1 MATIWIIREGEP
13 IPGFS
18 SSGRIM
24 RSGTFALNLAELGH
38 GVTWWTS
45 TYLHYEKRYIKPIIK
60 THVLNPNLEIKFLH
74 SKNGYKK
81 NISLKRFR
89 YSKDLGNEFKRLS
102 KQYQKPDIIYCSWPL
117 IDLAYEAVRYG
128 QKNNVPV
135 VIDIRDFWPDIFVQP
150 FPTFFQPF
158 VRLGI
163 NLLFK
168 HKVSYVMNNAD
179 AVVGVIPKALEF
191 AKKHGRT
198 LKPHDH
204 VVHLSYDGTPVDKD
218 ELNDALEFWTELGL
232 KKNNCIVSYIGSIQ
246 NRVVD
251 FDSIIEAARKCA
263 DPSIK
268 FVLCGDGYYL
278 ENLKE
283 ETKGLDNVLLPGYR
297 NGVEIKALLQLS
309 TFGLLSYRNTEDF
322 VDSLPNKFGE
332 YLSEG
337 LIILTSLTGAS
348 KTILEREQCGYY
360 YKNSEELLS
369 IVLELKS
376 NVSQINTMKKNAR
389 NLFHKEFDASVVYSR
404 LYSFLNELPIS
415 NKG

>member
-1 MATIWIIREGEP
+1 M
-13 IPGFS
+13 
-18 SSGRIM
+18 
-24 RSGTFALNLAELGH
+24 
-38 GVTWWTS
+38 
-45 TYLHYEKRYIKPIIK
+45 
-60 THVLNPNLEIKFLH
+60 
-74 SKNGYKK
+74 
-81 NISLKRFR
+81 
-89 YSKDLGNEFKRLS
+89 
-102 KQYQKPDIIYCSWPL
+102 
-117 IDLAYEAVRYG
+117 
-128 QKNNVPV
+128 
-135 VIDIRDFWPDIFVQP
+135 
-150 FPTFFQPF
+150 
-158 VRLGI
+158 
-163 NLLFK
+163 
-168 HKVSYVMNNAD
+168 
-179 AVVGVIPKALEF
+179 
-191 AKKHGRT
+191 
-198 LKPHDH
+198 
-204 VVHLSYDGTPVDKD
+204 
-218 ELNDALEFWTELGL
+218 
-232 KKNNCIVSYIGSIQ
+232 SYIGSIQ

-404 LYSFLNELPIS
+404 FYSFLNELPIS

>member
-1 MATIWIIREGEP
+1 MNIWIIREGEP
-13 IPGFS
+13 IPGFY

-45 TYLHYEKRYIKPIIK
+45 TYLHYEKRYIEPIIK

-128 QKNNVPV
+128 QKNNVLV

-150 FPTFFQPF
+150 FPTFLQPF

-163 NLLFK
+163 NLLLK
-168 HKVSYVMNNAD
+168 RKVSYVMKHAD
-179 AVVGVIPKALEF
+179 VVIGVIPKALEF

-204 VVHLSYDGTPVDKD
+204 VVHLSYDSTPVDRDK
-218 ELNDALEFWTELGL
+218 LNDALEFWTELGL
-232 KKNNCIVSYIGSIQ
+232 KKNDCIVSYIGSIQ

-251 FDSIIEAARKCA
+251 FDSIIEAARKCT

-268 FVLCGDGYYL
+268 FVLCGNGYSL

-283 ETKGLDNVLLPGYR
+283 ETKDLDNVLLPGYR

-348 KTILEREQCGYY
+348 RTILEQGQCGYY
-360 YKNSEELLS
+360 YKNSDELLS
-369 IVLELKS
+369 IIIELIKNS
-376 NVSQINTMKKNAR
+376 EKINVMRDNAR
-389 NLFHKEFDASVVYSR
+389 CLFHKEFDASIVYSNF
-404 LYSFLNELPIS
+404 YIFLDTLVS
-415 NKG
+415 KGKS